1 MCASW
6 VFCSNCSEGVL
17 AMVDIY
23 SGSTQSFN
31 MCQYKTIC
39 VFDNWHLHFWKSYF
53 MGCRSD
59 KKKTMVV
66 STVTS

>member
-1 MCASW
+1 
-6 VFCSNCSEGVL
+6 
-17 AMVDIY
+17 MVDIY

-66 STVTS
+66 SAVTS